1 MECRKS
7 IRRSLRPWTRPFLG
21 SLHWVTGG
29 LPKPP
34 RLETPGMMQSNCEL
48 HGSVVV
54 VFQVCPG
61 RKAFPDV
68 ILNAAESELN
78 VLSTCVCLNIYSVLF
93 YSLNLTFFII
103 VRSILQ
109 FQTHPDI
116 ISNCHKL
123 IVYPI
128 DIHWLYSFISHI
140 TIVAVYPPFSK
151 RFFQLHPTSSI
162 VAPNGPA
169 VIAEGPL
176 RAGALIFSLYCNYI
190 TIVFLIIYPIYIP
203 NFIRLYDCPHYHP
216 NISHYIV
223 RIAYHSYSCCQHTS
237 ILVSFRALASGT
249 CQPSKRWTPTWRR
262 CACPDNIGKC
272 DVLGRGIC
280 KICVSIVS
288 YQ

>member
-48 HGSVVV
+48 HGSVV

-176 RAGALIFSLYCNYI
+176 RAGALIFSLYDYI
-190 TIVFLIIYPIYIP
+190 SHKSYFWLYIP
-203 NFIRLYDCPHYHP
+203 Y
-216 NISHYIV
+216 ISQILSDYM
-223 RIAYHSYSCCQHTS
+223 IAPIIIPISPIISS
-237 ILVSFRALASGT
+237 VSPIIPILVANTLRFWCRSGHSHRGHVSPRSAGRQREGGAL
-249 CQPSKRWTPTWRR
+249 
-262 CACPDNIGKC
+262 
-272 DVLGRGIC
+272 VLTI
-280 KICVSIVS
+280 
-288 YQ
+288 

>member
-93 YSLNLTFFII
+93 YSLNLTFFHYCPQYPPVSDTPRYHI
-103 VRSILQ
+103 
-109 FQTHPDI
+109 
-116 ISNCHKL
+116 KL
-123 IVYPI
+123 PQI
-128 DIHWLYSFISHI
+128 DCISHW
-140 TIVAVYPPFSK
+140 YP
-151 RFFQLHPTSSI
+151 
-162 VAPNGPA
+162 
-169 VIAEGPL
+169 
-176 RAGALIFSLYCNYI
+176 
-190 TIVFLIIYPIYIP
+190 LIIFIYIP
-203 NFIRLYDCPHYHP
+203 YNY
-216 NISHYIV
+216 
-223 RIAYHSYSCCQHTS
+223 CCGLSTIFQAFFST
-237 ILVSFRALASGT
+237 
-249 CQPSKRWTPTWRR
+249 PS
-262 CACPDNIGKC
+262 N
-272 DVLGRGIC
+272 
-280 KICVSIVS
+280 
-288 YQ
+288 